1 MQTMKTDATVSQLRR
16 GLQLSL
22 HAKVQVLISAV
33 ITVVFMSAIAVAMNL
48 IHSDRRADLESR
60 AEFLADVQS
69 AGLARPIWDF
79 EFEQAASMLSTLT
92 KDPDFRFAVVIGAN
106 GKEIAAFG
114 GRVDDLVPAVVA
126 ERLRALH
133 SD

>member
-1 MQTMKTDATVSQLRR
+1 MQPMKTNATVSQLRR
-16 GLQLSL
+16 GLRLSL

-33 ITVVFMSAIAVAMNL
+33 ITIVFMSAVAAAMYF

-79 EFEQAASMLSTLT
+79 ELEQAASML
-92 KDPDFRFAVVIGAN
+92 
-106 GKEIAAFG
+106 
-114 GRVDDLVPAVVA
+114 
-126 ERLRALH
+126 
-133 SD
+133 